1 MEVTAIAYFNAGLNL
16 TQFNAKHALLTSKN
30 ISEPNSTLE
39 QTSLNAVG
47 RDSVPELGLRE
58 VNIVL
63 KKKVLGRRRLATGSL
78 LSTIGLG

>member
-1 MEVTAIAYFNAGLNL
+1 MHESL
-16 TQFNAKHALLTSKN
+16 N

-63 KKKVLGRRRLATGSL
+63 QKNVLGRRQKNGQHLIRLVEKWVKIVTK
-78 LSTIGLG
+78 